1 MTRCGRA
8 NPPPNPTK
16 LTDARAAGY
25 VAEFGMSCWELNA
38 LEPTVIAALI
48 EGAVRDVRD
57 DARWTAAVEREQDAK
72 RLLQTAADRWD
83 DVAVWLAA

>member
-1 MTRCGRA
+1 MQRGGARA
-8 NPPPNPTK
+8 PLASTG
-16 LTDARAAGY
+16 AAGY
-25 VAEFGMSCWELNA
+25 VTEFGTSCWELDA

-72 RLLQTAADRWD
+72 RLLQTAADRCD